1 MADQKTIPEFDT
13 DVEVIENSDFATYDR
28 GTAENPDT
36 TEGTTEP
43 TTANE
48 GVEDTLA
55 DQDVIEI
62 DNTEREE
69 DDGPITVEAS
79 VSDPTEQTVSED
91 VTDAT
96 VHESS
101 ESVLGN
107 AAAFLLSGLKSVAKI
122 PRAIASGVMLV
133 LASGFAVQEAVT
145 GSVSERGLFGRSGVV
160 TVLCSTSVTLAA
172 IGGGVAF
179 GVSAATTVAVPVA
192 PFGTAIQVGLFG
204 TAVGILPDWVF

>member
-13 DVEVIENSDFATYDR
+13 DVEVIENADFATYDR

-107 AAAFLLSGLKSVAKI
+107 AAAFLLSTEIRGEDSACGCVRVSCWFLRPGLRFRK
-122 PRAIASGVMLV
+122 R
-133 LASGFAVQEAVT
+133 
-145 GSVSERGLFGRSGVV
+145 
-160 TVLCSTSVTLAA
+160 
-172 IGGGVAF
+172 
-179 GVSAATTVAVPVA
+179 
-192 PFGTAIQVGLFG
+192 
-204 TAVGILPDWVF
+204 